1 MTKKLLVNFVSKVN
15 ASGIRRETRG
25 GHEYVIVPSRTLP
38 ADTVMN
44 GGLYPKTERD
54 ASFNNLEGTHAPIGH
69 PKDTDGNYISATDAK
84 AVALNFSI
92 GAVNENVRLNE
103 QLDVI
108 ELDKAIPVSKAME
121 TDKGRDLLNRI
132 NMLEKGKG
140 DPIHTSTGVFLE
152 VEQLDAPRVNEAGD
166 EYTWIASNM
175 QWDHDAIL
183 LNEIG
188 ANQPHQKVGMF
199 TNSSGEECEAI
210 QVNLE
215 IEYEINENTPENS
228 ENDGLLSKI
237 AKLVN
242 SAFANKEKDNYNKID
257 LNINNKVD
265 PMRENMIAALSAKGI
280 SVNAEISD
288 AELLAKYNETLAA
301 NAGDV
306 KSDKLQAVVNSIAA
320 LTDKIADLEQ
330 KANKKQDAEKAVL
343 VAKVVANKE
352 FGLDE
357 DAAKAMPVAA
367 LTAMA
372 NSIKPEYKTD
382 GLNSTFNT
390 NSETEAWTVGADE

>member
-1 MTKKLLVNFVSKVN
+1 MAKKLLVNFVSKVN
-15 ASGIRRETRG
+15 ASGIRRETRS

-38 ADTVMN
+38 ANTVMN
-44 GGLYPKTERD
+44 GGLYPKAERD

-69 PKDTDGNYISATDAK
+69 PKSADGNYISATSPEAIS
-84 AVALNFSI
+84 LNYSI
-92 GAVNENVRLNE
+92 GAINENVRLNE

-108 ELDKAIPVSKAME
+108 ELDKAIPVTKAME

-152 VEQLDAPRVNEAGD
+152 VEQLDSPQVNEAGD
-166 EYTWIASNM
+166 EYTWVASNM

-199 TNSSGEECEAI
+199 TNSNGEECEAL
-210 QVNLE
+210 QVNLDIDYETTE
-215 IEYEINENTPENS
+215 IS
-228 ENDGLLSKI
+228 ENDGLLAKI

-242 SAFANKEKDNYNKID
+242 SAFANNKKDNYNESD
-257 LNINNKVD
+257 LNTNDKVD

-301 NAGDV
+301 NAGDG

-320 LTDKIADLEQ
+320 LTDKIESLEQ
-330 KANKKQDAEKAVL
+330 KANAKQEAEKADL
-343 VAKVVANKE
+343 VAKVVANKD

-357 DAAKAMPVAA
+357 DIAKAMPVAA

-372 NSIKPEYKTD
+372 NSIKPNYKTD
-382 GLNSTFNT
+382 GLDSTFNT
-390 NSETEAWTVGADE
+390 NSDSEAWTVGANE